1 MKRMI
6 LVLMMVVSGLCFADF
21 QLKDMTDFRYYNAYI
36 GLTMITPDGDIYMQ
50 VKINQSNGDGVSSLI
65 KLDDEALR
73 TIKKNYEANKNVRPH
88 MLRLFNLSGDL
99 WCTEWNSTR
108 VAEKDM
114 IRKQEV
120 LMQYD
125 DFMYYLFSDDTL

>member
-1 MKRMI
+1 
-6 LVLMMVVSGLCFADF
+6 
-21 QLKDMTDFRYYNAYI
+21 
-36 GLTMITPDGDIYMQ
+36 
-50 VKINQSNGDGVSSLI
+50 
-65 KLDDEALR
+65 
-73 TIKKNYEANKNVRPH
+73 

-108 VAEKDM
+108 ATEKDM

>member
-108 VAEKDM
+108 VTEKDM

>member
-1 MKRMI
+1 MKKMI

-21 QLKDMTDFRYYNAYI
+21 QLKDMTDFRYHNAYI

-108 VAEKDM
+108 ATEKDM